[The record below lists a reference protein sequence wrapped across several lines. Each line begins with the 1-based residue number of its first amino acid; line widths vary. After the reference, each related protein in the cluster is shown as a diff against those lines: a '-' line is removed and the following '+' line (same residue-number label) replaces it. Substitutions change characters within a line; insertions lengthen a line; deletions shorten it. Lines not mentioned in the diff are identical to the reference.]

1 MAKIPAGPL
10 TEFTLLAIACGAGTY
25 LWRGLGVAI
34 AARIRPESALFAWIG
49 CVAYAMLAALIS
61 RVILM
66 PSGALEH
73 TALWQ
78 RLAATGIALVAYLL
92 LTKKNLFAGVIASAV
107 AMYTILA
114 LSR

>member
-1 MAKIPAGPL
+1 M
-10 TEFTLLAIACGAGTY
+10 TEFTLLSIACGLGTY

-34 AARIRPESALFAWIG
+34 SARIRPESELFAWIG
-49 CVAYAMLAALIS
+49 CVAYAMLAGLIS

-78 RLAATGIALVAYLL
+78 RLAATGIALLAYLL
-92 LTKKNLFAGVIASAV
+92 LTRKNLFAGVMASAA
-107 AMYTILA
+107 AMYAILL
-114 LSR
+114 LST